1 MAKILLI
8 DDDVNALSI
17 IGRTLRMIGYET
29 AEVSDSTAAIETALR
44 ERPDVMIVDLMM
56 PGLSGLDILDR
67 IKKAALNIPAIV
79 LTGYGTVKTAV
90 EAMKKGA
97 FDYVTKPYNID
108 EIGLI
113 IKRALD
119 QNKLIQE
126 NKMLKEK
133 LLEASQFGNIITQDA
148 VMKKLLREV
157 QTLSNT
163 DTTVL
168 ITGESGT
175 GKERFAKAIHDA
187 GVRRAKPFIIIDC
200 GGLPETILE
209 SEVFGHVKGAFTGAI
224 SDKKGFLEVAQSG
237 TVFFDEISEL
247 PYALQ
252 KKLLRVIQEKE
263 FSKVGDT
270 RTIKADIRI
279 LAATN
284 RDLKKWV
291 EQEKFREDLFYRLNV
306 VSLPLPPLRQRSMDI
321 PLLAYH
327 FISEFNIRLSK
338 HVAHIEDNAMTAMM
352 TYGWPGNV
360 RELRNIIER
369 IMVFKV
375 DESITLDEFPEEIK
389 SSVAGNP
396 VLLRPLKEVKG
407 EQAGAVEKEHMK
419 MLLVMCNGNV
429 TKAAAKAQMDRSNF
443 RKLMKRYGIVAS
455 DYRNLEP
462 QHFLK
467 DHLCR

>member
-1 MAKILLI
+1 MHRILLI
-8 DDDVNALSI
+8 DDEVKALKVM
-17 IGRTLRMIGYET
+17 GRTLRMIGYET
-29 AEVSDSTAAIETALR
+29 IEVSNSMIAIETALR
-44 ERPDVMIVDLMM
+44 ENPEVIIVDLMM
-56 PGLSGLDILDR
+56 PGLSGLDILDKMR
-67 IKKAALNIPAIV
+67 EAKLNIPTIV

-108 EIGLI
+108 EVGLI
-113 IKRALD
+113 IRRALEK
-119 QNKLIQE
+119 NELILE

-133 LLEASQFGNIITQDA
+133 LIEASQFKNIITQDLA
-148 VMKKLLREV
+148 MKKLLREV

-168 ITGESGT
+168 VSGESGT
-175 GKERFAKAIHDA
+175 GKERFARAIHEA
-187 GVRRAKPFIIIDC
+187 GVRRDKPFVIIDC

-209 SEVFGHVKGAFTGAI
+209 SEVFGHVKGSFTGAI
-224 SDKKGFLEVAQSG
+224 SDKKGFLEVAQHG

-247 PYALQ
+247 PYSLQ

-270 RTIKADIRI
+270 RTIKVDIRI

-291 EQEKFREDLFYRLNV
+291 GQEKFREDLFYRLNV
-306 VSLPLPPLRQRSMDI
+306 VSLDLPPLRQRQMDM

-327 FISEFNIRLSK
+327 FISEFNIRFSK
-338 HVAHIEDNAMTAMM
+338 RVTHIHDDAMAAMM
-352 TYGWPGNV
+352 AYAWPGNI

-375 DESITLDEFPEEIK
+375 DESIVLNDLPEEIK
-389 SSVAGNP
+389 DAVDVDP
-396 VLLRPLKEVKG
+396 TLLRPLKEVKVK
-407 EQAGAVEKEHMK
+407 QAWAAEKEHIK
-419 MLLVMCNGNV
+419 ILLTLSRGNV
-429 TKAAAKAQMDRSNF
+429 TRAAARAQMDRSNF
-443 RKLMKRYGIVAS
+443 RKLMNRYGISAS
-455 DYRNLEP
+455 EYRSLES
-462 QHFLK
+462 
-467 DHLCR
+467 

>member
-8 DDDVNALSI
+8 DDDVKSLKI
-17 IGRTLRMIGYET
+17 VGRTLRMIGYET
-29 AEVSDSTAAIETALR
+29 IEVSNSMVTIETALR
-44 ERPDVMIVDLMM
+44 ENPDVIIVDLMM

-67 IKKAALNIPAIV
+67 MRETALNIPAIV

-113 IKRALD
+113 IRRALE

-133 LLEASQFGNIITQDA
+133 LLEASQFGNLITQDL

-175 GKERFAKAIHDA
+175 GKEKFAKAIHEA
-187 GVRRAKPFIIIDC
+187 GVRRDRPFIIIDC

-209 SEVFGHVKGAFTGAI
+209 SEVFGHVKGSFTGAI
-224 SDKKGFLEVAQSG
+224 SDKKGFLEIAQNG

-284 RDLKKWV
+284 RPLKKWM
-291 EQEKFREDLFYRLNV
+291 EQGKFREDLFYRLNV
-306 VSLPLPPLRQRSMDI
+306 VCLTLPPLRQRTMDI

-327 FISEFNIRLSK
+327 FISEFNIRLGK
-338 HVAHIEDNAMTAMM
+338 RVTHIHDGAMAAMM
-352 TYGWPGNV
+352 TYAWPGNV

-375 DESITLDEFPEEIK
+375 DDSVVLDDFPEEIK
-389 SSVAGNP
+389 GTVGTNP
-396 VLLRPLKEVKG
+396 ALLRPLKEVKG
-407 EQAGAVEKEHMK
+407 EQAGAVEKEHMR
-419 MLLVMCNGNV
+419 MLLALCKGNV
-429 TKAAAKAQMDRSNF
+429 SRAAGKAQMDRSNF
-443 RKLMKRYGIVAS
+443 RKLMKRYNIVAT
-455 DYRNLEP
+455 DYRGLET
-462 QHFLK
+462 
-467 DHLCR
+467 